1 LKLNSLDRLGNAAAA
16 GLVTKVHILAVACC
30 VILVD
35 HTANGDFSRGVSA
48 VAILS
53 EDIALR
59 GADCDIVAHARLFH

>member
-1 LKLNSLDRLGNAAAA
+1 LKLNSLDGVGNAAAT
-16 GLVTKVHILAVACC
+16 GLVTKVHILTVTCC

-53 EDIALR
+53 EDIASR
-59 GADCDIVAHARLFH
+59 GADCDIVAQARLFH